1 MASSGAM
8 VWKQKHSHGD
18 NHYLDCE
25 VYAFA
30 AAEIMGVRELHTLTE
45 GVEKQQEKTEENYT
59 PEESWMEC
67 ERKLDGREVT

>member
-1 MASSGAM
+1 M

-45 GVEKQQEKTEENYT
+45 GVEKQQEK
-59 PEESWMEC
+59 
-67 ERKLDGREVT
+67 RKKITLRKKAGLKRTKTG